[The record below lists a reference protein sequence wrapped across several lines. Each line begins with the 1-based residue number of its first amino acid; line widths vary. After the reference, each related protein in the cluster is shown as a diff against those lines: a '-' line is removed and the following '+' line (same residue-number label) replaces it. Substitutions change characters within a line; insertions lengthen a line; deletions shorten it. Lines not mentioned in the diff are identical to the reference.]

1 MAAVAS
7 SFSRFSFRCAVCP
20 SPLRVRFSQPHP
32 PARLRVSSTVVA
44 LHKRNPKRLKYAAER
59 QFTRGDAGLLR
70 VEVEPSGG
78 DFWKLDPIID
88 LINRGAVGVIP
99 TDTVLELLQV
109 TTTYNANAAPL
120 SILCRSLRDIDTY
133 TTGFPQGTNQGQA
146 NIFRV
151 VKRAI
156 PGPYTFIL
164 PASKQFPKQCIKHGS
179 STRYAKRRQVGV
191 RIPDDPIC
199 QAILQNLDEPL
210 ICTSVKYLSEDEWI
224 LDPVIIADLYEP
236 LDVQKAIKEKKEC
249 YRSLFHDRSAVN
261 IERYKVTK
269 KTAKRAVSEAKGR
282 AYDDLYRRL
291 STKEREK
298 DVYKIAR
305 IWERK
310 TRDLNQVKCIKDEMD
325 QLLVKGQ
332 GIKQRWQRYFDN
344 LFNGEN
350 ETMDIQLDD
359 SFDDLNRCFVRRIQE
374 SEVKEALKRMK
385 GGKAMGPDDIPIE
398 MSKCL
403 EDIAIV

>member
-59 QFTRGDAGLLR
+59 QFTSLWWLGFARTKRGDAGLLR

-99 TDTVLELLQV
+99 TDTVYSVVCDLSNNESIERLRRLKGIGDSK
-109 TTTYNANAAPL
+109 PL

-236 LDVQKAIKEKKEC
+236 LGLDFIVDGGPRIADPSTVVDMMGANPTVIRQG
-249 YRSLFHDRSAVN
+249 
-261 IERYKVTK
+261 
-269 KTAKRAVSEAKGR
+269 KGLKLDWMV
-282 AYDDLYRRL
+282 A
-291 STKEREK
+291 
-298 DVYKIAR
+298 
-305 IWERK
+305 
-310 TRDLNQVKCIKDEMD
+310 KDEEEDEAQSM
-325 QLLVKGQ
+325 
-332 GIKQRWQRYFDN
+332 F
-344 LFNGEN
+344 
-350 ETMDIQLDD
+350 
-359 SFDDLNRCFVRRIQE
+359 SFK
-374 SEVKEALKRMK
+374 SA
-385 GGKAMGPDDIPIE
+385 
-398 MSKCL
+398 
-403 EDIAIV
+403 

>member
-59 QFTRGDAGLLR
+59 QFT
-70 VEVEPSGG
+70 
-78 DFWKLDPIID
+78 
-88 LINRGAVGVIP
+88 
-99 TDTVLELLQV
+99 
-109 TTTYNANAAPL
+109 PL

-210 ICTSVKYLSEDEWI
+210 ICT
-224 LDPVIIADLYEP
+224 
-236 LDVQKAIKEKKEC
+236 
-249 YRSLFHDRSAVN
+249 RSAVN